1 MSDSAAAG
9 RGERMKFR
17 LFALSLAALA
27 AMTLATTGP
36 GPIAAQA
43 AAPAACGPND
53 GLGVSRVLEIDTAS
67 GPLFG
72 DHTKFQKQTSFLNP
86 KEVVLTFDDGPMPAI
101 TRSILDTLDRHC
113 TRATFFHVGKMAAA
127 FPGDVKAVVARGH
140 TVGTH
145 TWSHPLNIKRLKPEA
160 AVEEIEKGFAA
171 VAAAAGQPIA
181 PFFRFPG
188 LSDNASLLTH
198 LQSRGVGTFTVDVIS
213 NDSYIHDADK
223 LVRLTMER
231 VEARQGGILLFHD
244 IKAATARALPTILT
258 QLQAR
263 GYKVVHLRSKRPFVP
278 DGKYGPQFANMDT
291 KPAQPTMVPFFGVR
305 PQQAAIDMLTPVPK
319 TFVAPTPRVATT
331 LDGLLADGQKPQRQ
345 RVKMAKVN
353 KSGTYV
359 PSVSGW
365 VTSVKPVPVPKKDRR
380 ADAH

>member
-1 MSDSAAAG
+1 MRFKVLG
-9 RGERMKFR
+9 
-17 LFALSLAALA
+17 LSIAALA
-27 AMTLATTGP
+27 ILAVAATGYTP
-36 GPIAAQA
+36 
-43 AAPAACGPND
+43 APAEAAGQAMCNAPD
-53 GLGVSRVLEIDTAS
+53 GLGVARVLEIDTSS

-72 DHTKFQKQTSFLNP
+72 DHTKFQKENSFLQP

-127 FPGDVKAVVARGH
+127 FPGDVRAVLARGH

-160 AVEEIEKGFAA
+160 ALEEIEKGFSA

-198 LQSRGVGTFTVDVIS
+198 LQSRGVGTFTVDVVS
-213 NDSYIHDADK
+213 NDSYIHEADK

-244 IKAATARALPTILT
+244 IKAATARALPTILA
-258 QLQAR
+258 QLKAR
-263 GYKVVHLRSKRPFVP
+263 GYKVVHLRTKHPFVP
-278 DGKYGPQFANMDT
+278 DARYSTQFANLESRT
-291 KPAQPTMVPFFGVR
+291 PAQQTMLPFFGVR
-305 PQQAAIDMLTPVPK
+305 PEKAAMDTLAPAPK
-319 TFVAPTPRVATT
+319 TFVTPAPRVASSGTT
-331 LDGLLADGQKPQRQ
+331 VDSLLADGTKPQRQ
-345 RVKMAKVN
+345 RVKLAKISKTAV
-353 KSGTYV
+353 SV
-359 PSVSGW
+359 PSAGGW
-365 VTSVKPVPVPKKDRR
+365 TTTVKSPALPKKDRR
-380 ADAH
+380 VEAQ

>member
-1 MSDSAAAG
+1 MRRRVLGLAMVTA
-9 RGERMKFR
+9 
-17 LFALSLAALA
+17 AALA
-27 AMTLATTGP
+27 ATATGYTP
-36 GPIAAQA
+36 RDAQA
-43 AAPAACGPND
+43 AGQTCGVSD
-53 GLGVSRVLEIDTAS
+53 GLGVSRVVEIDTS
-67 GPLFG
+67 NGPLFG
-72 DHTKFQKQTSFLNP
+72 DLTKFQKETSFLQP

-127 FPGDVKAVVARGH
+127 FPGDVKAVLARGH

-160 AVEEIEKGFAA
+160 ALDEIEKGFAA

-198 LQSRGVGTFTVDVIS
+198 LQTRGVGTFTVDVVS

-231 VEARQGGILLFHD
+231 VEARQGGIMLFHD

-258 QLQAR
+258 QLKAR
-263 GYKVVHLRSKRPFVP
+263 GYKVVHLRSKHLFVP
-278 DGKYGPQFANMDT
+278 DPKYGQQFASIDG
-291 KPAQPTMVPFFGVR
+291 KASGQPTMVPFFGVR
-305 PQQAAIDMLTPVPK
+305 PQQAAVDTLAPQAKNFMT
-319 TFVAPTPRVATT
+319 PTPRVTSQSATMIDN
-331 LDGLLADGQKPQRQ
+331 LPADGTKPQRT
-345 RVKMAKVN
+345 RVKLAKVS
-353 KSGTYV
+353 KTGLSV
-359 PSVSGW
+359 PSTGGW
-365 VTSVKPVPVPKKDRR
+365 STTLKSPVLAPKKDRR
-380 ADAH
+380 VDAN

>member
-1 MSDSAAAG
+1 MQ
-9 RGERMKFR
+9 FR
-17 LFALSLAALA
+17 VIALSLAALA
-27 AMTLATTGP
+27 AWALTSTNTMPTPALAAG
-36 GPIAAQA
+36 
-43 AAPAACGPND
+43 PAACSQSGA
-53 GLGVSRVLEIDTAS
+53 LGVSRVLEIDTTS

-72 DHTKFQKQTSFLNP
+72 DHTKFQKETSFLQP

-127 FPGDVKAVVARGH
+127 FPGDVKAVMARGH

-145 TWSHPLNIKRLKPEA
+145 TWSHPLNIKRLKPDA
-160 AVEEIEKGFAA
+160 AVEEIEKGFSA

-198 LQSRGVGTFTVDVIS
+198 LQTRGVGTFTVDVIS

-244 IKAATARALPTILT
+244 IKAATARALPTILA
-258 QLQAR
+258 QLHAR
-263 GYKVVHLRSKRPFVP
+263 GYKVVHLRSKHPFVP
-278 DGKYGPQFANMDT
+278 DGKYGAQFAALDGKT
-291 KPAQPTMVPFFGVR
+291 AQPTLVPFFGIR
-305 PQQAAIDMLTPVPK
+305 PAVDTLAPAPK
-319 TFVAPTPRVATT
+319 TFATPAPRGGPTV
-331 LDGLLADGQKPQRQ
+331 DGLLAEGTKPRQ
-345 RVKMAKVN
+345 RVKLAKVN
-353 KSGTYV
+353 KTGGHL
-359 PSVSGW
+359 PSASGW
-365 VTSVKPVPVPKKDRR
+365 VTTVKPLTPPQKDRR
-380 ADAH
+380 AGAE